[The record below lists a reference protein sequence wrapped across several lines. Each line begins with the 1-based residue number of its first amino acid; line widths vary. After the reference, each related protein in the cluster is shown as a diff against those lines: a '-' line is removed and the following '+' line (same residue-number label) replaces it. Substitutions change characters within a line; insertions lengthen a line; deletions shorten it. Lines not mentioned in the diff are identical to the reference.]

1 MFGLAWK
8 PTYVQLGY
16 IEGSN
21 GDTTNFFLCIEV
33 ILKPPI
39 EKKKKRNSNIKNI
52 LSFIDLYLN
61 KFLNKF
67 I

>member
-33 ILKPPI
+33 ILKLPI
-39 EKKKKRNSNIKNI
+39 EKKKKKNRNKKKI
-52 LSFIDLYLN
+52 LACIDLN
-61 KFLNKF
+61 
-67 I
+67 